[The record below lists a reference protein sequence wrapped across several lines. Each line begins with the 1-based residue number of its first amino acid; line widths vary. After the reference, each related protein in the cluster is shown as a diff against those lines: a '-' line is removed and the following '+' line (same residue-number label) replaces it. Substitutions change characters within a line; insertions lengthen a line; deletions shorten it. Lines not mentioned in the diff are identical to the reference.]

1 VTTIRGIDRR
11 IARRHLLKHPF
22 YQAWSHGEVALD
34 TLRSYAG
41 QYYQFERSFPKYV
54 AAAYAR
60 VDDPAGRRAL
70 LGNLV
75 DEEGRDPTH
84 PELWLRFAEG
94 LGVPRSDIES
104 APRLAATR
112 RLLGTYERH
121 AVRGTAGSALGA
133 LYAYESIFPEV
144 AAEKARG
151 LAKFYGV
158 TDERSLEFFRST
170 PRPTSSTRRPSGRSS
185 PPSWPAARPH
195 RRSCGPST
203 RRSTRGGDS
212 STRSPARAPGS
223 PRRPSGAWRPAYG
236 PTLRQVTTKLVPS
249 VVRAVVVAIH
259 AIPVRLT
266 MFSFWIELAANEPIT
281 PVVPETVASQVLA
294 TPV

>member
-22 YQAWSHGEVALD
+22 YQAWSHGEVSLD

-41 QYYQFERSFPKYV
+41 QYYRFERNFPKYV

-94 LGVPRSDIES
+94 LGVSRADVEQ
-104 APRLAATR
+104 APAAPATR
-112 RLLGTYERH
+112 RLLATYERQ

-158 TDERSLEFFRST
+158 TGDRALEFFRVHTAADVEHSDAE
-170 PRPTSSTRRPSGRSS
+170 RRLI
-185 PPSWPAARPH
+185 AAEL
-195 RRSCGPST
+195 
-203 RRSTRGGDS
+203 
-212 STRSPARAPGS
+212 ARGS
-223 PRRPSGAWRPAYG
+223 PDR
-236 PTLRQVTTKLVPS
+236 VE
-249 VVRAVVVAIH
+249 RAV
-259 AIPVRLT
+259 
-266 MFSFWIELAANEPIT
+266 E
-281 PVVPETVASQVLA
+281 ETVDAWWGFLDA
-294 TPV
+294 FHRPRAG